1 MEKYL
6 EILEKCPL
14 FYGIGRDVLPKM
26 LHCLGA
32 RVDFFD
38 KKYTVMAEGNRAR
51 YIGIVLSGGL
61 HVSAVDYDGN
71 RIILSEVQPSQT
83 FCEAFAASEVSEL
96 PFSVIAD
103 EPSFVMFIECSHI
116 LHTCSNSCG
125 FHHQLIFNLMK
136 DIATQNIAL
145 HQRIEITSGKT
156 TREKLLK
163 YLNVQSRRLGSNF
176 FVIPFDRQ
184 ELADYLGVDRSG
196 LSNEISKLRDEGL
209 IKCERNR
216 FELIV

>member
-1 MEKYL
+1 
-6 EILEKCPL
+6 
-14 FYGIGRDVLPKM
+14 
-26 LHCLGA
+26 
-32 RVDFFD
+32 
-38 KKYTVMAEGNRAR
+38 
-51 YIGIVLSGGL
+51 
-61 HVSAVDYDGN
+61 
-71 RIILSEVQPSQT
+71 
-83 FCEAFAASEVSEL
+83 
-96 PFSVIAD
+96 
-103 EPSFVMFIECSHI
+103 
-116 LHTCSNSCG
+116 
-125 FHHQLIFNLMK
+125 MK
-136 DIATQNIAL
+136 DIATQNITL

-163 YLNVQSRRLGSNF
+163 YLNVQSRRLGSNS